1 MRQRGKA
8 KTKGRSP
15 GLHEEHHCQRQ
26 GRRGRLIWQSRSQ
39 QIVTFL
45 GLGLITSQ
53 NEIPDEN
60 LDVVQ
65 SDEEMPANDDDDER

>member
-1 MRQRGKA
+1 
-8 KTKGRSP
+8 
-15 GLHEEHHCQRQ
+15 
-26 GRRGRLIWQSRSQ
+26 LIWQSRSQ